1 MGWFSSKKKPTVTA
15 QDKAILD
22 LKLQRDK
29 LRQYQK
35 QLEGV
40 RAREH
45 ELAKECLAKGNKK
58 RALIFL
64 KKKRY
69 QEQMLERTE
78 EQLASLQELATSIE
92 FALVSAD
99 VLRGLEQGNKV
110 LKELN
115 AEMSLSKIE
124 QIMDETSEGIAHQ
137 EQVSA
142 MLSERMTD
150 VDEDEIQRELE
161 ALEAEK
167 APKLPSLPQVP
178 SKAPP
183 AVAHVPQIEQETEQ
197 DAEQETEVHE
207 PMLA

>member
-1 MGWFSSKKKPTVTA
+1 MGWFSSKKKPTVTS

-35 QLEGV
+35 QLESV
-40 RAREH
+40 KSREH
-45 ELAKECLAKGNKK
+45 ELAKQCLAKGDKK

-69 QEQMLERTE
+69 QEQVLERTE
-78 EQLASLQELATSIE
+78 EQLASLQEVATSIE

-115 AEMSLSKIE
+115 AEMSLSRVE
-124 QIMDETSEGIAHQ
+124 QIMDESAEGIAHQ

-142 MLSERMTD
+142 MLSERMTE

-161 ALEAEK
+161 ALEAEA
-167 APKLPSLPQVP
+167 APKLPNLPQVP
-178 SKAPP
+178 NKALPVEETQ
-183 AVAHVPQIEQETEQ
+183 AETEP
-197 DAEQETEVHE
+197 ETELHE

>member
-1 MGWFSSKKKPTVTA
+1 MVISDRLDIHMGWFSSKKKPTVTS

-35 QLEGV
+35 QLEVVKG
-40 RAREH
+40 REH
-45 ELAKECLAKGNKK
+45 ELAKECLAKGDKK

-69 QEQMLERTE
+69 QEQMLTRTE
-78 EQLASLQELATSIE
+78 EQMASLQELASNIE
-92 FALVSAD
+92 FALVSKD
-99 VLRGLEQGNKV
+99 VLKGLEQGNKV

-115 AEMSLSKIE
+115 AEMSLSRIE

-142 MLSERMTD
+142 MLSENMTAI
-150 VDEDEIQRELE
+150 DEDEVQMELEELE
-161 ALEAEK
+161 ALVAGPKIPQEAPVSLPK
-167 APKLPSLPQVP
+167 AP
-178 SKAPP
+178 
-183 AVAHVPQIEQETEQ
+183 
-197 DAEQETEVHE
+197 VHE
-207 PMLA
+207 PQEPERVEQEPMFA

>member
-1 MGWFSSKKKPTVTA
+1 MGWFSSKKKPTVTS

-35 QLEGV
+35 QLESV
-40 RAREH
+40 KSREH
-45 ELAKECLAKGNKK
+45 ELAKQCLAKGDKK

-69 QEQMLERTE
+69 QEQVLERTE
-78 EQLASLQELATSIE
+78 EQLASLQEVATSIE

-115 AEMSLSKIE
+115 AEMSLSRVE
-124 QIMDETSEGIAHQ
+124 QIMDESAEGIAHQ

-142 MLSERMTD
+142 MLSERMTE

-161 ALEAEK
+161 ALEAEA
-167 APKLPSLPQVP
+167 APKLPTLPQVP
-178 SKAPP
+178 NKALPVEEAQVESEP
-183 AVAHVPQIEQETEQ
+183 ETEL
-197 DAEQETEVHE
+197 HE